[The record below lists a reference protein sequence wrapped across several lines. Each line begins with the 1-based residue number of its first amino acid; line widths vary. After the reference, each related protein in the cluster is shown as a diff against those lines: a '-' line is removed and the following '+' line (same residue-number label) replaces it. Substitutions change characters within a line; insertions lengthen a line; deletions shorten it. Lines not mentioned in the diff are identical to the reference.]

1 MQGNILFT
9 VVGSP
14 GHATVIDCDDLYYLE
29 PGVALIR
36 VDKTKVLPAYL
47 YYWYLH
53 SPDCREGF
61 TSDERQVDRRSIPF
75 DRIRSFKISL
85 PPLEQQRDIVEEL
98 ETGYMARII
107 ESERALSE
115 VHMSL
120 EMLVSK
126 LAL

>member
-1 MQGNILFT
+1 M
-9 VVGSP
+9 
-14 GHATVIDCDDLYYLE
+14 
-29 PGVALIR
+29 
-36 VDKTKVLPAYL
+36 LPSFL
-47 YYWYLH
+47 YYWYLN
-53 SPDCREGF
+53 SPDCRVGF
-61 TSDERQVDRRSIPF
+61 SSEERQVDRRSISF

-85 PPLEQQRDIVEEL
+85 PPLEQQREIVEEL

-115 VHMSL
+115 VHTSL